1 MLYSIDNEDDLKL
14 LYSNLI
20 EEFVRHN
27 RSITYDDVFFSQEL
41 EVETSKVIEIL
52 NKDKRFIK
60 LGNEKNYAGLQY
72 LQKNLLVKKLLE
84 LNFKISNNKIKYIKI
99 VDFFY
104 FINPILTGEIDAEGR
119 SILLY
124 WGQKYS
130 LVFKNK
136 NNILFFPY
144 SDIYNNLKNNYF
156 HNLSERFLSL
166 IDYLNQPSKTI
177 KKIKNE
183 FFKDF
188 LNSYIPKDKYRKI
201 FESKFGFNDGEKK
214 TLDKTG
220 IKFRITRERVRQIIS
235 KSEKNI
241 SICNKNTSEKLLKFF
256 IINLFES
263 KGSKMIQDSNNIA
276 THRINFTNKY
286 FGIPFYLIKELNCYL
301 LGVDEDKKN
310 FIKNF
315 IKNNIL
321 VEKKYIEISFNEI
334 IDITLNDKDYKKI
347 IDIIRNYTINHLYG
361 VEIAYCGLKKIG
373 KPAHYSEVTD
383 VCNKLFAPRIFTT
396 REIHSY
402 LTRNDLSGDLP
413 FVWVGMKGI
422 YALKEWGYEK
432 PETDLFEL
440 IADIVLENYIVTKRP
455 ISLNKIISEVLKVRK
470 MCNENSIIIA
480 SGINDRVIQIGKNQF
495 IPISEYNKNINNQIE
510 IKESTDLK
518 NLDDALSK
526 FDR

>member
-1 MLYSIDNEDDLKL
+1 MFPSINNSNDLKI

-20 EEFVRHN
+20 DEFARHN
-27 RSITYDDVFFSQEL
+27 RSIAYDDIFFSEEQEIDHY
-41 EVETSKVIEIL
+41 KVIEIL

-60 LGNEKNYAGLQY
+60 LGSEKKYTNLQY
-72 LQKNLLVKKLLE
+72 LQKSLLIKKLLE

-99 VDFFY
+99 IDFFY
-104 FINPILTGEIDAEGR
+104 FINSILTCEIDTEGK

-144 SDIYNNLKNNYF
+144 ADIYNNLKDNYF
-156 HNLSERFLSL
+156 NNLSERFLSL
-166 IDYLNQPSKTI
+166 IDYLDQSSKTI

-188 LNSYIPKDKYRKI
+188 FNSYIPKDKYRKI
-201 FESKFGFNDGEKK
+201 FEYRFGFNDGEKK
-214 TLDKTG
+214 TLEKTG

-256 IINLFES
+256 IINLFKL
-263 KGSKMIQDSNNIA
+263 KGSIMIKNANNIA
-276 THRINFTNKY
+276 IHRFNFTNKY
-286 FGIPFYLIKELNCYL
+286 FNIPFYLIKELNFYL
-301 LGVDEDKKN
+301 LGVDENKKKI
-310 FIKNF
+310 IKNF

-334 IDITLNDKDYKKI
+334 INIALIDKDYKKI
-347 IDIIRNYTINHLYG
+347 INIIRNYTRNHLYG

-383 VCNKLFAPRIFTT
+383 VCNKLFAPRVFTT

-402 LTRNDLSGDLP
+402 LTRNDLSGNLP

-440 IADIVLENYIVTKRP
+440 IADIVLENYIATKKP
-455 ISLNKIISEVLKVRK
+455 VSLNKIVSEVLKVRK

-480 SGINDRVIQIGKNQF
+480 SGVNDRVTQIGKNQF
-495 IPISEYNKNINNQIE
+495 IPTSEYNKNINNQLE
-510 IKESTDLK
+510 LKERTALK
-518 NLDDALSK
+518 KLDDALSK
-526 FDR
+526 FDK